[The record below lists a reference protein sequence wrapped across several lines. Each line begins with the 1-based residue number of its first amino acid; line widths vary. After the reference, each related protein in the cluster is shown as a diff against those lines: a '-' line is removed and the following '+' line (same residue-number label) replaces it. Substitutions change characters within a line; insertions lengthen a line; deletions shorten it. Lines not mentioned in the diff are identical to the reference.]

1 MFQMDGVMSL
11 RFNVVGMMAIMANI
25 NVTNVKMKKI
35 IEKLASKEL
44 SFGCL
49 VESEGEIYKVSGE
62 DFMMLPCYLKQGA
75 LEVVLRS
82 DKILGHPV
90 YKHHVEKYLRENGI
104 LYQNLEKLTL
114 LWEHFNFEKSLQQI
128 AEKSGYETGYLHDG
142 EFIPSE
148 CTVEVTRLK
157 DPKARKLEQFI
168 SNLIL

>member
-1 MFQMDGVMSL
+1 
-11 RFNVVGMMAIMANI
+11 
-25 NVTNVKMKKI
+25 MKSI

-44 SFGCL
+44 SFGTEL
-49 VESEGEIYKVSGE
+49 IEKYSNLKYKVGHLYPNKGALLILQKTGGHLNPHFAEPIKELIIRISRIELEE
-62 DFMMLPCYLKQGA
+62 DFN
-75 LEVVLRS
+75 V
-82 DKILGHPV
+82 LGHPV

-128 AEKSGYETGYLHDG
+128 EEESWYETGYLHDG

-157 DPKARKLEQFI
+157 DPKARELEQFI
-168 SNLIL
+168 SNLIFTT